1 MKKQRRP
8 KRNYSEEFM
17 KEAVARCNAVGPTQT
32 CEELDISNSVLSRWR
47 KKYSEYSDVKL
58 KSDEKPS
65 YEELERENKRLKRE
79 LGYVQDINEVLK
91 KSTAIFSKSHLKDF
105 K

>member
-17 KEAVARCNAVGPTQT
+17 KEAVSRCNLVGPKQT
-32 CEELDISNSVLSRWR
+32 CDELDISNSVLARWR
-47 KKYSEYSDVKL
+47 KKYSDSSIIET
-58 KSDEKPS
+58 KSKDKPS
-65 YEELERENKRLKRE
+65 YEELEKENRRLKRE
-79 LGYVQDINEVLK
+79 LGYIQDINDVLK
-91 KSTAIFSKSHLKDF
+91 KSTAIFSNSHLKDF